1 MENKAMYLSSYEERE
16 NVSFYEESF
25 DGVNSRSLSKLNLCE
40 ESHANRRRKADNCC
54 AHLNSLSSIKYAIV
68 LLYVLVFLSIIGV
81 FVTGATGFLLNGWA
95 VHSGDSREPTIQEEG
110 GVTVPGVIALVRRLI
125 RSRSCREKP
134 GPERTRA
141 PALRAPHLH
150 QSTPSG
156 DGFCIPH
163 IVLAHSRQDLPG
175 ASVSRSQMSTEGLET
190 LAENVTQLN
199 GGFRDLQLSLSQLSF
214 KRDVM
219 ENIWKLENLY
229 QNHSDTLLLLRLAI
243 QRLENSV
250 QSLQTQSDEIT
261 TSVTELGD
269 VFKGL
274 TDSSNRDTSQLS
286 AELGRTKIS
295 LHKQDTLLKETAGLV
310 GGLKDKLDEVCGTM
324 NAVNTTLTQ
333 DVGAHHLKI
342 QDLQIQITNITED
355 AKTIRVTQIS
365 MEEQLRNE
373 VTILNSVMEDLR
385 LKDWEQSVAL
395 KNLTLM
401 EGKSSSFSLSRQY
414 GKISELSVLIEKSFS
429 SQLYFPCIC
438 AESWLAVFLESTTSK
453 RQSPLLPFCLQ
464 RPPRLRGPPG
474 PKGDRGNGGPPGSA
488 GLPGLPGLRGMPGEN
503 GLPGGQG
510 LKGDPGQDG
519 LPGLIGTKGS
529 KGERGEKGEKGDRG
543 EKGDQGADET
553 IVRLVNGSSPSEG
566 RVEVHYDKR
575 WGTVCDDGWDKKD
588 GDVICRMLGFKGA
601 KDVHKTARFGQGSG
615 FIWMDDVAC
624 TGTEETI
631 LQCRFAG
638 WGKTNC
644 GHVEDAGVTC
654 NP

>member
-16 NVSFYEESF
+16 NVSFYEEGF

-40 ESHANRRRKADNCC
+40 ESPANRRRKADNCC
-54 AHLNSLSSIKYAIV
+54 AHLNSLSSVKYAIV
-68 LLYVLVFLSIIGV
+68 LLYVLVFLNIVGL
-81 FVTGATGFLLNGWA
+81 FVA
-95 VHSGDSREPTIQEEG
+95 
-110 GVTVPGVIALVRRLI
+110 
-125 RSRSCREKP
+125 
-134 GPERTRA
+134 
-141 PALRAPHLH
+141 
-150 QSTPSG
+150 
-156 DGFCIPH
+156 
-163 IVLAHSRQDLPG
+163 
-175 ASVSRSQMSTEGLET
+175 VSRSQMSTESLET
-190 LAENVTQLN
+190 LVENVTQLN
-199 GGFRDLQLSLSQLSF
+199 GSFRDLQLSLSQLSF

-229 QNHSDTLLLLRLAI
+229 QNHSDTLLLLRLAV
-243 QRLENSV
+243 QRLEHSI
-250 QSLQTQSDEIT
+250 QGLQTQSDEIT

-269 VFKGL
+269 VYKGL
-274 TDSSNRDTSQLS
+274 TENSNRDTSQLS
-286 AELGRTKIS
+286 AELGRAKIS

-310 GGLKDKLDEVCGTM
+310 GGLKVKLDEVCRTM
-324 NAVNTTLTQ
+324 NAVNRTFTQ
-333 DVGAHHLKI
+333 DVGVHHLKI
-342 QDLQIQITNITED
+342 QDLQIHITNITED
-355 AKTIRVTQIS
+355 AKSIRVTQIS

-401 EGKSSSFSLSRQY
+401 EG
-414 GKISELSVLIEKSFS
+414 
-429 SQLYFPCIC
+429 
-438 AESWLAVFLESTTSK
+438 
-453 RQSPLLPFCLQ
+453 
-464 RPPRLRGPPG
+464 PPG

-488 GLPGLPGLRGMPGEN
+488 GMPGLPGLRGMPGEN

-519 LPGLIGTKGS
+519 LPGPVGTKGS

-543 EKGDQGADET
+543 EKGDKGADET

-588 GDVICRMLGFKGA
+588 GDVVCRMLGFKGA
-601 KDVHKTARFGQGSG
+601 REVHKTARFGQGSG